1 MNQNP
6 DDPTAYRSAARRQ
19 TRGRAVL
26 AVVALVLFAL
36 LGWWAAAHWL
46 DGDRVSTDNA
56 YVHGNVIVV
65 TPQRTGTVLA
75 IRADDTDR
83 VEAGQVLVTL
93 DATDERNALQ
103 HKSSQLARVVRETR
117 AMYLEAD
124 ALRSNVTIRE
134 SELVRARAELSLAT
148 DAWTRRETL
157 HRSNAISREELKN
170 AQVGYE
176 SARSRLAAAEAGL
189 AAGRE
194 ALRAHLALTEGVSIE
209 RHPSIVAAAAEV
221 REAWLAVQRAEVC
234 APLSGYVA
242 RRNVQVGQRVEAG
255 SNLMSI
261 VELDKVWV
269 EANFK
274 EAQLRRIRIG
284 QPVVLTAD
292 LYGKSL
298 VYEGRVAG
306 LAAGTGSAFALL
318 PAQNA
323 TGNWIKVVQRV
334 PVRIS
339 LDPAQLATYPLR
351 LGLSM
356 RLTVD
361 TADQTGPM
369 LDDVHN
375 QAPVVETTI
384 FASLEQGAAEWVRHI
399 IDSHLGP
406 ARSRGIAESVATTR
420 RKAQ

>member
-1 MNQNP
+1 MNGKPNATDGR
-6 DDPTAYRSAARRQ
+6 DDARPRRHRRAAL
-19 TRGRAVL
+19 G
-26 AVVALVLFAL
+26 VVGLVLVAALGAWAL
-36 LGWWAAAHWL
+36 LHWL

-83 VEAGQVLVTL
+83 VEAGQALVTL

-103 HKSSQLARVVRETR
+103 HSSAQLARVVRETR
-117 AMYLEAD
+117 ATYLQVD

-134 SELVRARAELSLAT
+134 SELARARAELSLAT
-148 DAWTRRETL
+148 DAWTRREAL
-157 HRSNAISREELKN
+157 HQRNAISREELKN
-170 AQVGYE
+170 AQVGHE
-176 SARSRLAAAEAGL
+176 SARSRLAAAEAALG
-189 AAGRE
+189 AAHE
-194 ALRAHLALTEGVSIE
+194 ALRAHLALTEGVSID
-209 RHPSIVAAAAEV
+209 RHPAVAAAAAEV
-221 REAWLAVQRAEVC
+221 REAWLAVQRAEVR
-234 APLSGYVA
+234 APVSGYVA
-242 RRNVQVGQRVEAG
+242 RRNVQVGQRVEGG

-261 VELDKVWV
+261 VALDKLWV

-284 QPVVLTAD
+284 QPVTLRAD
-292 LYGKSL
+292 LYGKSV

-334 PVRIS
+334 PVRVS
-339 LDPAQLATYPLR
+339 LDPAQLASHPLR
-351 LGLSM
+351 IGLSM
-356 RLTVD
+356 RLSVD
-361 TADQTGPM
+361 TSDATGPM
-369 LDDVHN
+369 LDELRD

-384 FASLEQGAAEWVRHI
+384 FSTLEQGAAEWVRGI
-399 IDSHLGP
+399 IDSHLGSGGST
-406 ARSRGIAESVATTR
+406 AGAVSVATTR
-420 RKAQ
+420 RNAR